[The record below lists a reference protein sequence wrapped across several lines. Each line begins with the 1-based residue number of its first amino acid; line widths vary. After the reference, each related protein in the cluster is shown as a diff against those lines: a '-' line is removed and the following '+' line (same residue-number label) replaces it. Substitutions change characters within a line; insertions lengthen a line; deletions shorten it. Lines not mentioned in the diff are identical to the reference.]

1 MWFDLIKMLVKIV
14 QHKKETDIK
23 KKESISKL
31 YFQMSELL
39 VEAAKDLSQD
49 IYPQGRCATMW
60 ALSEDVLKHLKDKV
74 NDEELKLISE
84 LLHSC
89 SQLEKEYSRRKEPG
103 TITEMFD
110 AAGRFQSLS
119 ILYSV

>member
-1 MWFDLIKMLVKIV
+1 M
-14 QHKKETDIK
+14 
-23 KKESISKL
+23 SISDNIKICVDR
-31 YFQMSELL
+31 YMQT
-39 VEAAKDLSQD
+39 V
-49 IYPQGRCATMW
+49 
-60 ALSEDVLKHLKDKV
+60 KHLKDKV

-89 SQLEKEYSRRKEPG
+89 SQLEKEYARRKEPG